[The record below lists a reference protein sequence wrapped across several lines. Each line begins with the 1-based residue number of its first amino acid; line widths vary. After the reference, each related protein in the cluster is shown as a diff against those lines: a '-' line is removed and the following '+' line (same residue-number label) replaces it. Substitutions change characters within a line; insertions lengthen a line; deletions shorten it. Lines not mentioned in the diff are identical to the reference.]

1 MYNFFGYFISVY
13 VIVFGLIILWF
24 IIQFR
29 SENSFLLKK
38 YDNDKGIDK

>member
-38 YDNDKGIDK
+38 NDNDKGMNK